1 MLAYEC
7 SAAGSSGP
15 AGTRIHSLKCSL
27 LFRQCRVIGV
37 DKLPRVRKA
46 EQHAFAR
53 LFLLLK
59 SALLFGFFLA
69 FPQASFRSQ
78 NFLRKIFVALFV
90 II

>member
-1 MLAYEC
+1 
-7 SAAGSSGP
+7 
-15 AGTRIHSLKCSL
+15 
-27 LFRQCRVIGV
+27 
-37 DKLPRVRKA
+37 
-46 EQHAFAR
+46 

-59 SALLFGFFLA
+59 SALLFGFFPA